1 MRICIVCEI
10 EEIPSM
16 ASSISFLI
24 IVLVLMFIAT
34 LFQVGEYIS
43 TNEILTVLS
52 ISFTLVFLYGLALS
66 SKILVTHGKG
76 NWSLKNNL
84 RTLISLIVLLI
95 RNLLY
100 KIMFIK
106 REFSLFSFN

>member
-1 MRICIVCEI
+1 
-10 EEIPSM
+10 
-16 ASSISFLI
+16 
-24 IVLVLMFIAT
+24 MFIAT

-66 SKILVTHGKG
+66 FKILVTHGKG